1 MQILLGVHETIVKVN
16 SNSVRIDYIQHFIS
30 THFLNRT
37 IKDNTIYIP
46 CSEDGSS
53 HRIFLLKWLYTLYAK
68 KTKNNLPELKK
79 LLLERQHKAIK
90 IVLREKIIHR
100 IIYSVADKE
109 HIKIQILPSNNQ
121 IARSIKTFLQTR
133 VELFVTH
140 MLVCISEQQQKE
152 LLKKLLCNKDLINIP
167 YANIYSKKEMQFFID
182 VEIKEKE
189 EKIEKT
195 YMQKHQKSFDSA
207 HFILGSFPQDD
218 AKTLK
223 KRYKKLAKELHPD
236 RVSIEDESSQI
247 LYTQKFQNLNNA
259 YEFLLC
265 NAV

>member
-37 IKDNTIYIP
+37 IKDNSIYIP
-46 CSEDGSS
+46 CSENGSS

-90 IVLREKIIHR
+90 IILREKIIHR

-121 IARSIKTFLQTR
+121 IALRIKTFLQTK
-133 VELFVTH
+133 VELFATH
-140 MLVCISEQQQKE
+140 MLVCVSEQKQKD
-152 LLKKLLCNKDLINIP
+152 LLEKLLYNKELINIP
-167 YANIYSKKEMQFFID
+167 YQHIYSKKEIQFFID
-182 VEIKEKE
+182 GEIEE
-189 EKIEKT
+189 EKVEET
-195 YMQKHQKSFDSA
+195 YMQKYQKSFDSA